1 MQLELE
7 WPRALIMG
15 SMQLPAP
22 GAVPPWPT
30 ASALPLTPHT
40 PINPRPH
47 RLALMP
53 IPDSSP
59 STGVR
64 QARYSQTTA
73 MIEGMA
79 GLPLLQSSGGP
90 IIEQLP
96 PGLMVSMPL
105 GDDGD
110 AFMPG
115 ECPQ

>member
-1 MQLELE
+1 
-7 WPRALIMG
+7 
-15 SMQLPAP
+15 
-22 GAVPPWPT
+22 
-30 ASALPLTPHT
+30 
-40 PINPRPH
+40 
-47 RLALMP
+47 
-53 IPDSSP
+53 
-59 STGVR
+59 
-64 QARYSQTTA
+64 